1 MAIQGFKV
9 DPEKWA
15 SNPVKI
21 DVIRP
26 SDKSIERALT
36 ILDWY
41 LADHPEKTIVVK
53 QTWNMRVCLIAEK
66 GQGEKCVSI
75 PSEKET

>member
-1 MAIQGFKV
+1 MAIQGFKAN
-9 DPEKWA
+9 PEKWA
-15 SNPVKI
+15 SDPVKI

-41 LADHPEKTIVVK
+41 LADHPEKTIVVE
-53 QTWNMRVCLIAEK
+53 QEGDLRVCLIAEREESN
-66 GQGEKCVSI
+66 GERN
-75 PSEKET
+75 PD